1 MRQPIIIIIF
11 NFAVLN
17 LRGSGRGVEPKE
29 KTLPTIGILCMLL
42 GKG

>member
-17 LRGSGRGVEPKE
+17 LRGSGKGMETKG
-29 KTLPTIGILCMLL
+29 KTLPTIDILCMLL